1 MISSFVI
8 LSHVYGHPSIKMC
21 DLLSQMKYSKCEWH
35 VLDSIFN
42 VFNSFTNP
50 WQWRGLGKIIFIY
63 PIFWK
68 NLRQRL
74 IFFLFVSF
82 ENLSTAPPSQ
92 LSGRVHSFCRFKNKD
107 CCIVSV
113 SKV

>member
-8 LSHVYGHPSIKMC
+8 PSHVYGHPSIKMC

-50 WQWRGLGKIIFIY
+50 WRWRGLGKIIFIY
-63 PIFWK
+63 PIFWE

-82 ENLSTAPPSQ
+82 ENLSTAPPPSC
-92 LSGRVHSFCRFKNKD
+92 LVGSTLCRFKNKD